1 MSSGGTA
8 CASPGTIDLL
18 KTTTQEADMTDTAL
32 SLPAATQAAL
42 DKVSTAKA
50 AWLEA
55 SRLQAAA
62 AENAETIR
70 QRRAETEATAN
81 AQNDE
86 WRALFR
92 DSSGA
97 MTPEMRALRTEI
109 ALNRETLE
117 EFDALLASHAEET
130 ARLPFETADRA
141 QEYISAHNSLVE
153 LRAMQLWQDFM
164 RDHGQPL
171 IQTLSL
177 LHITLG
183 RQAALVTGVVD
194 SVNDPESVLKGFIK
208 RNITEPAVS
217 GEAMPDSD
225 PVFRLCGVTPDAT
238 ARADAGRTLSPAARH
253 KARIRLEL
261 KQKESR

>member
-1 MSSGGTA
+1 MLRSDRRTSA
-8 CASPGTIDLL
+8 
-18 KTTTQEADMTDTAL
+18 
-32 SLPAATQAAL
+32 
-42 DKVSTAKA
+42 
-50 AWLEA
+50 A
-55 SRLQAAA
+55 SRRCFRPSARGWSASRALCAA
-62 AENAETIR
+62 AENAENHPP
-70 QRRAETEATAN
+70 ASCETEATAN

-141 QEYISAHNSLVE
+141 KEYISAHNSLVE

-164 RDHGQPL
+164 CDHGQPL

-183 RQAALVTGVVD
+183 VR
-194 SVNDPESVLKGFIK
+194 P
-208 RNITEPAVS
+208 RW
-217 GEAMPDSD
+217 
-225 PVFRLCGVTPDAT
+225 
-238 ARADAGRTLSPAARH
+238 SPAWWTP
-253 KARIRLEL
+253 
-261 KQKESR
+261 